1 MSHEVLSE
9 DDHGRRVGPA
19 RGGRDLASRRDR
31 KSRVLYHPAS
41 PFRSAVALAVAAT
54 ASVAGFAALGLATHG
69 PLFPVARF
77 PAAAVAAGIVVAGI
91 FEVPVHVTRA
101 GPEVRLSYRAVPLVA
116 GILLVAPGVL
126 LAAVFSAELVVTLA
140 RRRFDGAGLRLVAA
154 RTIGATIAM
163 MLALPLVSAAS
174 AFRPATWALLATAAL
189 VAEAL
194 PRLVEA
200 LQDHH
205 SPDPL
210 GDHVPRAPELA
221 IGIAVALLVAVIGS
235 GIGVIVTLIATR
247 TSDSALL
254 LACLAAALLVL
265 HLPYWLL
272 WRRQVRLE
280 SLEHFDRTV
289 GPAVTSVVEAQALV
303 ACVRELLRARSGRLV
318 SPGITE
324 ELGIIED
331 GVPSEAPP
339 GSGTRGSRRL
349 AQALL
354 GYARLAASLPDRSG
368 TGRLE
373 VEGAIGRPRFSL
385 ADRLLLD
392 SLAERALLAL
402 QRGSLVTRLDAESE
416 RRLALETQDPVSGLP
431 NRSALLAFLGELG
444 SVSSPTATAVIAV
457 SVDNFD
463 EVSNSLG
470 LHNADLVLQ
479 SVGQRLLSLLP
490 QDAFPAHT
498 RTAQFMAVVGGLESP
513 EAAIVLVE
521 HFAKVLAAPVVLN
534 GFVVEVSISVGTAL
548 YPLHGVEP
556 SSLVRRAEVALEAAR
571 TSAVRAALYDARR
584 DRFSPRR
591 LALVGELR
599 QAIEERALQVHYQP
613 ICSMT
618 DGSVTKVEALVRWP
632 HAVRGLLPPGAF
644 IGVAEQS
651 GLLRPLT
658 RWVLE
663 EATRQSDAWSQE
675 LGMRIGVAVNL
686 SPKSLADM
694 TIAFDV
700 AEALRRSGLPPGL
713 LTLEL
718 TEDSILADLD
728 RSLAVLARLSGLGI
742 ALAIDDFG
750 VGYSSL
756 SYLHRL
762 PIDEVKIDR
771 SFVTDMD
778 RNHNDAVIVRSIID
792 LSHNL
797 GLRAVAEGIESS
809 SSMQQLISLGC
820 DLGQGFYIGHP
831 MPAHKLLD
839 WIATNAEA
847 RRRRTLPAP
856 ASSASRHPSRA
867 AELRVIP
874 GSGTS
879 LGPV

>member
-1 MSHEVLSE
+1 
-9 DDHGRRVGPA
+9 
-19 RGGRDLASRRDR
+19 
-31 KSRVLYHPAS
+31 
-41 PFRSAVALAVAAT
+41 
-54 ASVAGFAALGLATHG
+54 VAGFAALGLATRG
-69 PLFPVARF
+69 ALFPGANF
-77 PAAAVAAGIVVAGI
+77 PAGVVAAGIVVAGV
-91 FEVPVHVTRA
+91 FEIPVHVIRG
-101 GPEVRLSYRAVPLVA
+101 GPEVRLSYRAVPLVT
-116 GILLVAPGVL
+116 GMLLVPPGVL
-126 LAAVFSAELVVTLA
+126 LAAVLAAELVVTFL
-140 RRRFDGAGLRLVAA
+140 RRRLDGAGLRLAAA

-163 MLALPLVSAAS
+163 MLALPLVTAAN
-174 AFRPATWALLATAAL
+174 AFRPTAWALLATAAL
-189 VAEAL
+189 IAEAV

-200 LQDHH
+200 VHDHG
-205 SPDPL
+205 SP
-210 GDHVPRAPELA
+210 GELA
-221 IGIAVALLVAVIGS
+221 LGGHALRARDLAVGSAAALLVAVIGS
-235 GIGVIVTLIATR
+235 GIGVIVTLIEMR

-280 SLEHFDRTV
+280 SLELFDRTI
-289 GPAVTSVVEAQALV
+289 GPAVTSVTEAQALLV
-303 ACVRELLRARSGRLV
+303 CVRQLLRARSCRLV
-318 SPGITE
+318 PPGFAE
-324 ELGIIED
+324 ELGVIED
-331 GVPSEAPP
+331 GELGDVRQR
-339 GSGTRGSRRL
+339 SGGRSPAKMER
-349 AQALL
+349 ALL
-354 GYARLAASLPDRSG
+354 GYTRLVACLPDRS
-368 TGRLE
+368 TAGRLE
-373 VEGAIGRPRFSL
+373 VEGPIGRPKFSL
-385 ADRLLLD
+385 SDRLLLE
-392 SLAERALLAL
+392 SLANRATLAL
-402 QRGSLVTRLDAESE
+402 QRGSLVARLDAESE

-431 NRSALLAFLGELG
+431 NRAALLAFLGELG
-444 SVSSPTATAVIAV
+444 SVASPTATAVIAV
-457 SVDNFD
+457 SLDNFD

-521 HFAKVLAAPVVLN
+521 HFAKVLASPVILN

-599 QAIEERALQVHYQP
+599 QAIDERGLQVHYQP

-618 DGSVTKVEALVRWP
+618 DSRVTKVEALVRWP

-644 IGVAEQS
+644 IGIAEQS

-663 EATRQSDAWSQE
+663 EATRQSDAWSRE
-675 LGMRIGVAVNL
+675 LGLQIGVSVNL
-686 SPKSLADM
+686 SPKSLTDM

-820 DLGQGFYIGHP
+820 DFGQGFYFGHP
-831 MPAHKLLD
+831 MPPHKLSE
-839 WIATNAEA
+839 WIASNAEA
-847 RRRRTLPAP
+847 RRRRTLPTP
-856 ASSASRHPSRA
+856 ASASRHPSRA
-867 AELRVIP
+867 ADLRVIP

-879 LGPV
+879 LGSV